1 MRPTVQEQ
9 LLGTCRIL
17 ESVVTPCVADPYART
32 ILEGLIANL
41 RMLSGALPAVP
52 GFLHNDNRAT
62 VALLGQLQAVVSPD
76 LAASIALALAR
87 PEPDSIDMTA
97 LEQRNG
103 DLRGLLS
110 QALGDAGGNA
120 GGNASSNAGGGAG
133 GGAGDGGGDGAGLTP
148 ALHAAALA
156 HMTARAARS
165 PMRYVSTASTPAKAT

>member
-32 ILEGLIANL
+32 ILDGLIANL

-62 VALLGQLQAVVSPD
+62 VALLGQLQAAVPPN

-110 QALGDAGGNA
+110 QAL
-120 GGNASSNAGGGAG
+120 
-133 GGAGDGGGDGAGLTP
+133 DGAGLTP

-165 PMRYVSTASTPAKAT
+165 PMRYVATASTPAKAT